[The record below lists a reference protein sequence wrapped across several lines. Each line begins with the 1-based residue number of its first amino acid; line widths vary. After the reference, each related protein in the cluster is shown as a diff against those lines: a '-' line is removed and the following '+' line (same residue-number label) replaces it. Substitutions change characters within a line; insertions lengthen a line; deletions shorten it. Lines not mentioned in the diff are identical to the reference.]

1 MYFCDESE
9 VWKLTGPKSEQRQV
23 CDTLRLT
30 FFFMDLGE
38 WLFVPSKVKQVM
50 ETNAHIEGSFH
61 FLLTQSQ
68 RLALDFGFGPFG
80 LGRRAREAFRQRNKH
95 QLRALSFESLIFF
108 Y

>member
-9 VWKLTGPKSEQRQV
+9 VWKLTGPKAEQRQV

-61 FLLTQSQ
+61 FLLTQSHTIG
-68 RLALDFGFGPFG
+68 FGFWFWSFWIGK
-80 LGRRAREAFRQRNKH
+80 ASQRG
-95 QLRALSFESLIFF
+95 I
-108 Y
+108 

>member
-9 VWKLTGPKSEQRQV
+9 VWKLTGPKAEQRQV

-50 ETNAHIEGSFH
+50 ETNAHIEGPFH
-61 FLLTQSQ
+61 FLLTQSHHGWLWILVLVLLDWEGEPERHLDKETNINCGHY
-68 RLALDFGFGPFG
+68 RL
-80 LGRRAREAFRQRNKH
+80 KV
-95 QLRALSFESLIFF
+95 
-108 Y
+108 